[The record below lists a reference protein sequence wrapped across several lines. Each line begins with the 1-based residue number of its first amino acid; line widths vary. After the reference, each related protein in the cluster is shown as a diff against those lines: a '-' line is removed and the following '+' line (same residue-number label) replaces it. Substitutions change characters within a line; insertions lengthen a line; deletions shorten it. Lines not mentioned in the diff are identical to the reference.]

1 MIAQHLTNSQWEAA
15 RAIAAPT
22 ISMERRISEGKAP
35 GTGALFQR
43 AEQLAQKHQKLAGK
57 SDYQADLKTGE
68 TLYHLSQH
76 YAPSSE
82 WKNGRYVLRSTV
94 HGIPVVPPGMTGKQL
109 QEFVDHRAMA
119 IQQRH
124 AKTFVFI
131 SLSMP
136 KSLLRRYFATDWK
149 DKKLLRSTIF
159 VLRGWPSTPTGL
171 PLLIEKLASLFPSP
185 KKQPTVEAD
194 PILFTEHR
202 VTRVPVVIHQTPSGQ
217 WGAIVGDGY
226 SLLSAIHRIDRG
238 KGSDH
243 HIFGRTWKIIEPNL
257 ISTIERR
264 AKSYPWKKAERHA
277 FQTRFQIL
285 SREFWVDLPSSRHPQ
300 DYLWNPSVIASRS
313 IVLPDGQVVV
323 RKGQEINPL
332 RYAPPFLQ
340 QHFVIFNPDKKWQVD
355 IVRSWLST
363 YRDVKLMVTHFPS
376 TNRAFLQLKNTLHH
390 GFFVDSPLL
399 NSRLGV
405 RYTPSLVQIKG
416 YRLQVQV
423 PAAPA
428 YGPPA
433 TH

>member
-1 MIAQHLTNSQWEAA
+1 VIAQPLPNSLWEAA
-15 RAIAAPT
+15 KAIAAPT
-22 ISMERRISEGKAP
+22 ISMERRISEGKNP
-35 GTGALFQR
+35 GKGSIVQR
-43 AEQLAQKHQKLAGK
+43 AKQITKAHQELAHQK
-57 SDYQADLKTGE
+57 DYRADLRTGSR
-68 TLYHLSQH
+68 LYHLSQR
-76 YAPSSE
+76 YAPSAE

-94 HGIPVVPPGMTGKQL
+94 HGIPVIPPGMTGKQL

-136 KSLLRRYFATDWK
+136 KALLRRYFATDWK

-171 PLLIEKLASLFPSP
+171 PMTIEKLVSLFPSP
-185 KKQPTVEAD
+185 KEQPTVEAD

-202 VTRVPVVIHQTPSGQ
+202 VNRVPVVIHETPAGK

-226 SLLSAIHRIDRG
+226 TLLPAIHRIDEG

-243 HIFGRTWKIIEPNL
+243 RVFGRTWKIIEPNL

-264 AKSYPWKKAERHA
+264 AQNYPWQQAEHHA

-285 SREFWVDLPSSRHPQ
+285 SHEFWVDLPSSPKSLT
-300 DYLWNPSVIASRS
+300 YFWNPAVIADHT

-323 RKGQEINPL
+323 HKGQEINPL
-332 RYAPPFLQ
+332 RYTPPFLSQ
-340 QHFVIFNPDKKWQVD
+340 EFVIFNPDKKWQVD
-355 IVRSWLST
+355 MVRSWLST
-363 YRDVKLMVTHFPS
+363 YRNVQLMVTHFPS
-376 TNRAFLQLKNTLHH
+376 TNRAFLKLKNTLHH

-405 RYTPSLVQIKG
+405 RYSPSLVRIKG
-416 YRLQVQV
+416 YRLEVQV
-423 PAAPA
+423 PAKPA
-428 YGPPA
+428 YGPDSN
-433 TH
+433 